1 MNYRGDEMHQDTK
14 IPYGKQHIDQDD
26 IDAVIKVLQ
35 SDFLTTG
42 PTVEVFEKAF
52 AEKVEAKYAVAISN
66 GTAAL
71 HAAAFAL
78 DLNEGDEVIT
88 TPITFAATANA
99 VLYMKAKPIFVD
111 VDPITYN
118 IDPSKIEAAITKR
131 TKAIF
136 IVHFTGLPCDMEP
149 IHAIAKRYQ
158 LRVVEDA
165 AHALGAL
172 YKSKPIGSISDLTTF
187 SLHPVKHIT
196 TGEGG
201 VITTNDADLY
211 KRLLLFRSHGI
222 TRSPE
227 DLERNEGSWYYEQ
240 QLLGYNYRM
249 NDIQAALGLSQLTKI
264 DQFVHRRVE
273 LAQQYDLLLK
283 EVSEIIKPTWTK
295 DCISSWH
302 LYVIWMDFDQLGF
315 SRQELFEYMKS
326 KQIFLNV
333 HYIPVY
339 RHPYYQVNGY
349 DAVSCINAEEA
360 YRGFVTLPLYYDLS
374 DDEQAYVVEVLKAFI
389 EEHLKSK

>member
-1 MNYRGDEMHQDTK
+1 MHQDTK
-14 IPYGKQHIDQDD
+14 IPYGRQHVDQDD

-52 AEKVEAKYAVAISN
+52 AKKVEAKYAVAISN

-99 VLYMKAKPIFVD
+99 ALYMKAKPVFVD
-111 VDPITYN
+111 VDPVTYN
-118 IDPSKIEAAITKR
+118 IDPSKIEAAITER

-158 LRVVEDA
+158 LKVVEDA
-165 AHALGAL
+165 AHALGAM
-172 YKSKPIGSISDLTTF
+172 YRSKPIGSISDLTTF

-201 VITTNDADLY
+201 VVTTNNAELY
-211 KRLLLFRSHGI
+211 KKLLLFRSHGI
-222 TRSPE
+222 TRNPD

-249 NDIQAALGLSQLTKI
+249 NDIQAALGISQLTKI

-273 LAQQYDLLLK
+273 LARQYDLLLK
-283 EVSEIIKPTWTK
+283 DMVGVIRPTWPK
-295 DCISSWH
+295 ESISSWH
-302 LYVIWMDFDQLGF
+302 LYVIWLDFDQLGF

-339 RHPYYQVNGY
+339 EHPYYQVNGY
-349 DAVSCINAEEA
+349 DAVSCVNAEEA

-374 DDEQAYVVEVLKAFI
+374 DDEQIYVVEALKTFI
-389 EEHLKSK
+389 AEHGK